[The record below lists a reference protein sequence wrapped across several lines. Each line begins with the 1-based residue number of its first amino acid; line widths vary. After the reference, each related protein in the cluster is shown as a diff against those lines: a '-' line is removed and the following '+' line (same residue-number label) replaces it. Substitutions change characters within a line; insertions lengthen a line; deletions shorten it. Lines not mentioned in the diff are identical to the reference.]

1 MGATLTIRGRVGL
14 WLVAAVLLSTFGMS
28 IVGSAITRRVVREG
42 IEERARALAGTVAAR
57 ISAAEVG
64 ALPQGEGALNDPAF
78 LRIEDRLH
86 SVVEAN
92 ANESSPVRFC
102 YLLVPTRSGA
112 ASGWDFAVDGEPRSS
127 PAWDP
132 PGRPFVLSEVS
143 TQKSPLG
150 TTASD
155 RTAVGAVI
163 PRGPSAVFIEDSGG
177 QWVSGYAPIRTS
189 RGDVVALLV
198 VDIPYAGYLAVVDR
212 LLVASLA
219 ASAAISL
226 LVFAGASLGV
236 SRLLAPI
243 QHVRAFIADVSEGR
257 IDKRLAAPPSPEY
270 SALYRELNSMADT
283 LQKREEF
290 ARQNLQLVR
299 DVSKQQER
307 LKSIAEVDESL
318 HQIQDIDILI
328 ERILAEAR
336 ELTRCDAGSV
346 MLRDGDD
353 LILSFVQNDTLTKRL
368 EKGKS
373 VVVKSLRIPVHGRSI
388 AGYAA
393 TSGRTV
399 VIDDAYSIPAD
410 KPYAFNEEV
419 DRKSGYRTRS
429 MLSVPL
435 RSSAGRNIGV
445 LQLLNPLN
453 EDGTNRVGFSPEDLE
468 SIAHFASA
476 ATVALERAAL
486 TRSIVLRMISMAEMR
501 DPSETGAHVNRVA
514 GYSVILYEQW
524 ARRHALPEDRIE
536 RERDLLRIVAMLHDV
551 GKVGI
556 PDAILKKPGRL
567 TAEEYAVMKTHT
579 IVGARLFGDRDS
591 ALDQS
596 AIDVALHHHERWDGG
611 GYPGDVSVGDDQK
624 GGASARGGEGARMS
638 GDAIPLFARI
648 VAVAD
653 VFDALSS
660 KRKYKES
667 WPEERVLTEMKA
679 NAGTQFDPEL
689 VDILVERIDEIRAVS
704 SRYENDPEP
713 APPPTVVGGSVQPA
727 QQVPPPTG
735 DPAPPQ
741 THPS

>member
-1 MGATLTIRGRVGL
+1 LTLSGRIKV
-14 WLVAAVLLSTFGMS
+14 WLVAAVVLSTFGMS
-28 IVGSAITRRVVREG
+28 ILGSAMMRRVVQGG
-42 IEERARALAGTVAAR
+42 IEERVRALAGTVAAR
-57 ISAAEVG
+57 ISPDEVAAIPQGDG
-64 ALPQGEGALNDPAF
+64 ALSDPAF
-78 LRIEDRLH
+78 LRIEERLH
-86 SVVEAN
+86 SVVQAN
-92 ANESSPVRFC
+92 ADGATPVRLC
-102 YLLVPTRSGA
+102 YLLVPTRTGA

-127 PAWDP
+127 PAWDSP
-132 PGRPFVLSEVS
+132 GRPLVVHSSTSAAAQIGASAVIPGRPFAL
-143 TQKSPLG
+143 
-150 TTASD
+150 
-155 RTAVGAVI
+155 
-163 PRGPSAVFIEDSGG
+163 FIEDSSG
-177 QWVSGYAPIRTS
+177 QWISGFAPIRTN
-189 RGDVVALLV
+189 RGDVVALV
-198 VDIPYAGYLAVVDR
+198 AADIPYAGYLAEVDQ
-212 LLVASLA
+212 LLVVSLA
-219 ASAAISL
+219 ASALISL

-243 QHVRAFIADVSEGR
+243 ERVRAFIAGVSEGR
-257 IDKRLAAPPSPEY
+257 VEQRLAAAPSPEY
-270 SALYRELNSMADT
+270 SALYGELNAMADT
-283 LQKREEF
+283 LQKRQEV
-290 ARQNLQLVR
+290 AQRNLQLVR

-318 HQIQDIDILI
+318 NQIQDIDILI

-353 LILSFVQNDTLTKRL
+353 LILSFVQNDTLAKRL
-368 EKGKS
+368 ESGKS
-373 VVVKSLRIPVHGRSI
+373 LVVKSLRIPVHGRSI

-393 TSGRTV
+393 TSGHTV
-399 VIDDAYSIPAD
+399 VIDDAYTIPED
-410 KPYAFNEEV
+410 KPYAFNQEV

-429 MLSVPL
+429 ILSVPL

-453 EDGTNRVGFSPEDLE
+453 EDGTDRVGFSPDDLE

-501 DPSETGAHVNRVA
+501 DPTETGAHVNRVA

-524 ARRHALPEDRIE
+524 ARRRALPEDRIQ

-579 IVGARLFGDRDS
+579 IVGARLFGARDS

-596 AIDVALHHHERWDGG
+596 ALDVALHHHERWDGG

-624 GGASARGGEGARMS
+624 GGAAARGGEGARLL

-689 VDILVERIDEIRAVS
+689 VDILLQHIEEIRVVS

-713 APPPTVVGGSVQPA
+713 PPPPTVSGGSVQPA
-727 QQVPPPTG
+727 QQVSAQTVDPVQPPR
-735 DPAPPQ
+735 
-741 THPS
+741 HPH

>member
-1 MGATLTIRGRVGL
+1 LTLSGHVKV
-14 WLVAAVLLSTFGMS
+14 WLVAAVVLSTFGMS
-28 IVGSAITRRVVREG
+28 IVGSAITRRVVQGG
-42 IEERARALAGTVAAR
+42 IEGRVRALAGTVAAR
-57 ISAAEVG
+57 ISPDEVEAIPQGDG
-64 ALPQGEGALNDPAF
+64 ALSDPAF
-78 LRIEDRLH
+78 LRIEERLR

-92 ANESSPVRFC
+92 ADGTSPVRFC
-102 YLLVPTRSGA
+102 YLLVPTRTGA

-132 PGRPFVLSEVS
+132 PGHPFVVHSS
-143 TQKSPLG
+143 TSAAAQ
-150 TTASD
+150 A
-155 RTAVGAVI
+155 AAGAVI
-163 PRGPSAVFIEDSGG
+163 PSRPFALFIEDS
-177 QWVSGYAPIRTS
+177 SGHWISGFAPIRTS
-189 RGDVVALLV
+189 RGDVVALV
-198 VDIPYAGYLAVVDR
+198 AVDIPYAGYLAEVDQ
-212 LLVASLA
+212 LLVVSLA
-219 ASAAISL
+219 ASALISL
-226 LVFAGASLGV
+226 LVFAGASLGI

-243 QHVRAFIADVSEGR
+243 ERVRAFIAGVSEGR
-257 IDKRLAAPPSPEY
+257 VEQRLAAAPSPEY
-270 SALYRELNSMADT
+270 SALYGELNSMADT
-283 LQKREEF
+283 LQKREEV
-290 ARQNLQLVR
+290 ARHNLQLVR

-318 HQIQDIDILI
+318 NQIQDIDILI

-353 LILSFVQNDTLTKRL
+353 LILSFVQNDTLAKRL

-373 VVVKSLRIPVHGRSI
+373 FVVKSLRIPVHGRSI

-393 TSGRTV
+393 TSGHTLL
-399 VIDDAYSIPAD
+399 IDDAYAIPAD
-410 KPYAFNEEV
+410 KPYAFNQDV

-429 MLSVPL
+429 ILSVPL

-453 EDGTNRVGFSPEDLE
+453 EDGTDRVGFSPDDLE

-524 ARRHALPEDRIE
+524 AHRHALPEDRIQ

-624 GGASARGGEGARMS
+624 GGAAARGGEGARMS
-638 GDAIPLFARI
+638 GEAIPLFARI

-660 KRKYKES
+660 KRQYKES
-667 WPEERVLTEMKA
+667 WPEDRVLTEMKA

-689 VDILVERIDEIRAVS
+689 VDILLERIEDIRAVS

-713 APPPTVVGGSVQPA
+713 AMPPTVSGGSVQPA
-727 QQVPPPTG
+727 QQVAAPTRDPSPPPV
-735 DPAPPQ
+735 AP
-741 THPS
+741 S

>member
-1 MGATLTIRGRVGL
+1 LTLSGRVKA
-14 WLVAAVLLSTFGMS
+14 WLVAAILLSTFGVS
-28 IVGSAITRRVVREG
+28 LIGFAIMREVVLG
-42 IEERARALAGTVAAR
+42 GVEERVRALAGTVAAR
-57 ISAAEVG
+57 ISPDEVM
-64 ALPQGEGALNDPAF
+64 ALPKGDVALSDPEF
-78 LRIEDRLH
+78 LRIEERLH
-86 SVVEAN
+86 SVVAAN
-92 ANESSPVRFC
+92 TDGVAPVRFC
-102 YLLVPTRSGA
+102 YLLVPTAQGA

-127 PAWDP
+127 PEWSR
-132 PGRPFVLSEVS
+132 PGHPFIVVS
-143 TQKSPLG
+143 NG
-150 TTASD
+150 VTTASS
-155 RTAVGAVI
+155 AASVAI
-163 PRGPSAVFIEDSGG
+163 PKSPFALRITDQYGNWTSGF
-177 QWVSGYAPIRTS
+177 APIRTS
-189 RGDVVALLV
+189 RGDVVALLGV
-198 VDIPYAGYLAVVDR
+198 EVPYEGFLDELKY
-212 LLVASLA
+212 LLVVSLG
-219 ASAAISL
+219 SSGLISL
-226 LVFAGASLGV
+226 LVYAGV
-236 SRLLAPI
+236 SVGVGRLLAPI
-243 QHVRAFIADVSEGR
+243 QRVRAFIAGVSEGR
-257 IDKRLAAPPSPEY
+257 VEQRLDGTPPREY
-270 SALYRELNSMADT
+270 LALYGELNSMAEN
-283 LQKREEF
+283 LQKREEV
-290 ARQNLQLVR
+290 ARSNLQLVR
-299 DVSKQQER
+299 EVSKQQER

-318 HQIQDIDILI
+318 NQIQDIDILI

-353 LILSFVQNDTLTKRL
+353 LSLSFVQNDTLARRL

-373 VVVKSLRIPVHGRSI
+373 LVVKSLRIPVHGRSI
-388 AGYAA
+388 AGYTA

-399 VIDDAYSIPAD
+399 VIDDVYAIPGD
-410 KPYAFNEEV
+410 KPYAFNQEV
-419 DRKSGYRTRS
+419 DHKSGYRTRS

-453 EDGTNRVGFSPEDLE
+453 EDGTDRVGFSPDDLDA
-468 SIAHFASA
+468 IAHFAAA
-476 ATVALERAAL
+476 ATMALERAAL

-524 ARRHALPEDRIE
+524 ARRHAFPKDRIQ

-579 IVGARLFGDRDS
+579 VVGAQLFRDRDS
-591 ALDQS
+591 TLDQS

-611 GYPGDVSVGDDQK
+611 GYPGDVSVGDDQQ
-624 GGASARGGEGARMS
+624 GGAAARGGEGARMA
-638 GDAIPLFARI
+638 GEAIPLFARI

-667 WPEERVLTEMKA
+667 WPEERVLAEMKA

-689 VDILVERIDEIRAVS
+689 VEILLEHIEQIRAVS

-713 APPPTVVGGSVQPA
+713 SPPLVVSGGASQPA
-727 QQVPPPTG
+727 QQVVATAPVN
-735 DPAPPQ
+735 PPQ
-741 THPS
+741 PPAT

>member
-1 MGATLTIRGRVGL
+1 MSLGGRVKL
-14 WLVAAVLLSTFGMS
+14 WLVAAVVLSTFGMS
-28 IVGSAITRRVVREG
+28 IVGSAITRRVVQAG
-42 IEERARALAGTVAAR
+42 IEERVRALAGTVAAR
-57 ISAAEVG
+57 ISADEVA
-64 ALPQGEGALNDPAF
+64 ALPLGEEALNNAAF
-78 LRIEDRLH
+78 VRIEERLH
-86 SVVEAN
+86 SVVESNSDGA
-92 ANESSPVRFC
+92 SPVRFC
-102 YLLVPTRSGA
+102 YLLVPTRTGA

-127 PAWDP
+127 PAWDA
-132 PGRPFVLSEVS
+132 PGRPFVV
-143 TQKSPLG
+143 PADANAA
-150 TTASD
+150 AS
-155 RTAVGAVI
+155 AASGAAL
-163 PRGPSAVFIEDSGG
+163 PGRSFALFIEDSGG
-177 QWVSGYAPIRTS
+177 QWVSGYAPIRTR
-189 RGDVVALLV
+189 RGDVVALV
-198 VDIPYAGYLAVVDR
+198 AVDTPYAGYLAAVDQ
-212 LLVASLA
+212 LLMVSLA
-219 ASAAISL
+219 ASLVISL
-226 LVFAGASLGV
+226 LVFTGASLGV

-243 QHVRAFIADVSEGR
+243 ERVRAFISGVREGR
-257 IDKRLAAPPSPEY
+257 VQQRLAAAPSPEY
-270 SALYRELNSMADT
+270 AALYGDLNSMAEVLD
-283 LQKREEF
+283 RRDED
-290 ARQNLQLVR
+290 ARRNLQLAR
-299 DVSKQQER
+299 DVAKQQER
-307 LKSIAEVDESL
+307 LKSIAEVDGNL
-318 HQIQDIDILI
+318 NQIQDIDILI

-346 MLRDGDD
+346 MLREGDD
-353 LILSFVQNDTLTKRL
+353 LILSFVQNDTLAKRL
-368 EKGKS
+368 EKGKPF
-373 VVVKSLRIPVHGRSI
+373 VVKSLRIPVHGRSI

-393 TSGRTV
+393 TSGNTV
-399 VIDDAYSIPAD
+399 VIDDAYAIPAD
-410 KPYAFNEEV
+410 KPYAFNPEV

-453 EDGTNRVGFSPEDLE
+453 DDGTDRVGFSPDDLD

-524 ARRHALPEDRIE
+524 ARRHALADDRIE

-596 AIDVALHHHERWDGG
+596 AIDVVLHHHERWDGG

-624 GGASARGGEGARMS
+624 GGAAARDGEGARMS
-638 GDAIPLFARI
+638 GEAIPLFARI

-689 VDILVERIDEIRAVS
+689 VDILVERIEEIRAVS
-704 SRYENDPEP
+704 ARYENDPEP
-713 APPPTVVGGSVQPA
+713 APPLVVEGGAVQPA
-727 QQVPPPTG
+727 QQPALQSTTPPSSPPT
-735 DPAPPQ
+735 
-741 THPS
+741 